1 MKRFMM
7 TVVVACLMASISQA
21 ARQGQANNAGQRR
34 FFKFSIP
41 SEQKPRLLLPS
52 GNTIELSALKME
64 RDSGSMMHLEG
75 GVEIKTFWP
84 GSNSVPLALLRAE
97 GATYNLNTGE
107 IAVSGKMSVVLEE
120 RK

>member
-7 TVVVACLMASISQA
+7 TVIVACLMASISQA
-21 ARQGQANNAGQRR
+21 ARQGQANNEAQRR
-34 FFKFSIP
+34 FLKVSVP

-64 RDSGSMMHLEG
+64 RYDSMMYLEG
-75 GVEIKTFWP
+75 AVEIKTFWP
-84 GSNSVPLALLRAE
+84 GSNSVPLTLLRAE

-107 IAVSGKMSVVLEE
+107 IGRAHV
-120 RK
+120 